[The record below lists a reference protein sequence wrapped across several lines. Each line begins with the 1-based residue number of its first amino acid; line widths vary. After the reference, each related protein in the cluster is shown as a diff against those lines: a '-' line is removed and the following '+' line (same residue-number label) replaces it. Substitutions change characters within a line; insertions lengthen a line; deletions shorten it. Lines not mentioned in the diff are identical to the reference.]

1 MRPPVRPAV
10 RSIPALALALAVLG
24 GWGAFDK
31 VDDLIQTLVTTDSY
45 KVRVQVCLV
54 LGRSGDRRAVPALS
68 GALKDDNPAVRLV
81 AAQALGRLGDAG
93 AAPALNAAVQDPV
106 PGVAAAARQALAS
119 LARAAGANGTAAAG
133 GAKFFINVGPLS
145 NRSRGG
151 GADAVKLFRQFLLR
165 ELKKTPNVSV
175 EGSLSHGQTGYY
187 VDGNI
192 VRLTTQPA
200 GAYSEVSC
208 DLKVVLATWPGK
220 SIIMWTDGGATVQ
233 VGAGTPSAEAGMRD
247 CLEAAVQGV
256 RENIATFLKAQK

>member
-1 MRPPVRPAV
+1 MRAPVRPAG
-10 RSIPALALALAVLG
+10 RSICALALALAVLG
-24 GWGAFDK
+24 GWALPDK
-31 VDDLIQTLVTTDSY
+31 VDDLIQTLVTTNSY

-54 LGRSGDRRAVPALS
+54 LGRSGDHRAVPALS
-68 GALKDDNPAVRLV
+68 GALKDDSPAVRLV
-81 AAQALGRLGDAG
+81 AAQALGRLRDAS
-93 AAPALNAAVQDPV
+93 AVSALNAAVHDPV
-106 PGVAAAARQALAS
+106 ASVAQAARQALAS
-119 LARAAGANGTAAAG
+119 LSHPAGANATAAAG
-133 GAKFFINVGPLS
+133 GARFLINVGPLS

-151 GADAVKLFRQFLLR
+151 GADAVKLFRHYLVQ

-175 EGSLSHGQTGYY
+175 EGTLGRGQTGYY

-200 GAYSEVSC
+200 GGFSEVSC

-233 VGAGTPSAEAGMRD
+233 VGASAPAAEAGMRD
-247 CLEAAVQGV
+247 CLEAAVQGI